1 MYIVYISFRTTN
13 KVKFNDALE
22 ICENGSFDL
31 DMIYQLRNLLNCLP
45 VQGESFALFTVQL
58 DYNKLCLLILNK
70 INMTT
75 MIRVQ
80 RCTKHVAH

>member
-1 MYIVYISFRTTN
+1 MLTYCHFIFRTTN

-45 VQGESFALFTVQL
+45 VQGESFALFTVKL
-58 DYNKLCLLILNK
+58 DFHKTVSLNLK
-70 INMTT
+70 
-75 MIRVQ
+75 
-80 RCTKHVAH
+80 